1 MEPVQSFRGAMDT
14 AISLTAFREL
24 WIHTGTACNLSC
36 PFCHE
41 GSRPSDTRLEAVTLA
56 EVAPLLDEAAALGV
70 EQFAFTGGEPLILK
84 EIHAILLHALRLR
97 PVLVL
102 TNGTA
107 PFIRRAHQLASLRAA
122 PHALRFRVSIDYADE
137 ARHDA
142 GRGLKNFRKAI
153 DGLRLLHEAGFDCGI
168 TRQQEPGEDTR
179 AVHSRFRNLLR
190 RNRLPEDL
198 PIVALPELGLPV
210 VGLPVV
216 DGIAL
221 PVAESPPSA
230 PSIAPGCTRSRM
242 LLRRGGTL
250 RIAPCPLVDDMP
262 SLELGTSLAASLH
275 QPARLNHAR
284 CRLCLANGV
293 DYAGPDLE
301 AGKWEP
307 RD

>member
-1 MEPVQSFRGAMDT
+1 MET
-14 AISLTAFREL
+14 AISLNVFREL

-41 GSRPSDTRLEAVTLA
+41 GSRPGDTRLEPVTLV

-70 EQFAFTGGEPLILK
+70 QQFVFTGGEPLILR

-107 PFIRRAHQLASLRAA
+107 PFIRRPHHLASLQAA
-122 PHALRFRVSIDYADE
+122 PNALRFRVSIDYPDE

-153 DGLRLLHEAGFDCGI
+153 EGLRLLHAAGFECGI
-168 TRQQEPGEDTR
+168 TRQQESGEDAR

-198 PIVALPELGLPV
+198 AIVALPELGPLN
-210 VGLPVV
+210 
-216 DGIAL
+216 GIVPLATTVPNGNAPETACARGRMVMKRDSAL
-221 PVAESPPSA
+221 
-230 PSIAPGCTRSRM
+230 R
-242 LLRRGGTL
+242 L
-250 RIAPCPLVDDMP
+250 APCPLVDDDASMDL
-262 SLELGTSLAASLH
+262 SLPLDAAIA
-275 QPARLNHAR
+275 QPVLPRHHR
-284 CRLCLANGV
+284 CQVCLTQGV
-293 DYAGPDLE
+293 NYIGDPQSPE
-301 AGKWEP
+301 
-307 RD
+307 